1 MAQTGFSESAETV
14 GPNGGFG
21 KHHLRL
27 TSPKRIW
34 KNKTDL
40 HQEQE
45 NEKIGKKMN
54 KRKDGED
61 EKEAKKT
68 KDKKRNGVTFA
79 SKKNVEDPWA
89 FLWLF
94 FLLLLRSWK
103 RRLKSQKLRKG

>member
-54 KRKDGED
+54 KRKYGVTRRQI
-61 EKEAKKT
+61 KQKK
-68 KDKKRNGVTFA
+68 KKRNGLIFA
-79 SKKNVEDPWA
+79 SKKNV
-89 FLWLF
+89 
-94 FLLLLRSWK
+94 
-103 RRLKSQKLRKG
+103 